1 MITSLLIE
9 QTVGKS
15 TRKKLGADE
24 TTALQG
30 GRARNAQL
38 CRSGISASRAGL
50 LAVTDGKTARWSR
63 SLAVYALAVFLR
75 PAAFAAP
82 DDTLPDTA
90 PYLGEIR
97 RAPNGEL
104 IVIPAK
110 PEPQVSSAP
119 ADALPGGKGT
129 SATGRL
135 ISVGPTA
142 RIHTIATAAAL
153 ARNGD
158 TIEIAAGDY
167 PQDVAVWTQNHLTIR
182 GVGGRV
188 RLLANGASA
197 EQKALW
203 VVRGGKIIIEN
214 IEFSGTRVA
223 DKNGAGI
230 RFEEGDLTIRHC
242 RFLDN
247 ENGLLSASN
256 PESTLTIE
264 NSEFGHNGA
273 GDGYSHNLYVGAI
286 KKLRVTGSYFHH
298 ANVGH
303 LLKSRARENH
313 ILYNRLTDE
322 TGGRA
327 SYELEFPNGGTA
339 YVIGNIIEQSATT
352 ENPSLIS
359 FGAEGYKTPT
369 NALYLI
375 NNTLVNHRPAGGTF
389 LVVKPGSINVT
400 AYNNLL
406 LGKRPLNTGID
417 GVFIN
422 NPNVEAGSFVLADR
436 HDYRIIKDS
445 GLERTYVSP
454 PVITGINLAPQ
465 QEYVHPAATRLLPGT
480 PTLPGARQTMQPD
493 NPY

>member
-1 MITSLLIE
+1 MGESTPKK
-9 QTVGKS
+9 VGA
-15 TRKKLGADE
+15 G
-24 TTALQG
+24 TTARLIT
-30 GRARNAQL
+30 ACAL
-38 CRSGISASRAGL
+38 FAL
-50 LAVTDGKTARWSR
+50 LALFTTLVVAQKIT
-63 SLAVYALAVFLR
+63 
-75 PAAFAAP
+75 
-82 DDTLPDTA
+82 DDTLPETA

-97 RAPNGEL
+97 RAPTGEL
-104 IVIPAK
+104 IVIPAQ
-110 PEPQVSSAP
+110 PEPQAQP
-119 ADALPGGKGT
+119 GPPDASPGGK
-129 SATGRL
+129 ATGAAGRV
-135 ISVGPTA
+135 ISVGPAA

-167 PQDVAVWTQNHLTIR
+167 PQDVAVWTQDNLTIR
-182 GVGGRV
+182 GVGGPV
-188 RLLANGASA
+188 RLLAKGASA
-197 EQKALW
+197 EQKAIW
-203 VVRGGKIIIEN
+203 VVRGGQILIEN
-214 IEFSGTRVA
+214 IEFSGARVP

-230 RFEEGDLTIRHC
+230 RFEEGRLTIRHC
-242 RFLDN
+242 RFSDN
-247 ENGLLSASN
+247 ENGLLSAGD
-256 PESTLTIE
+256 PDSTLDIE

-352 ENPSLIS
+352 ENPTLIS
-359 FGAEGYKTPT
+359 FGAEGYKTPK
-369 NALYLI
+369 NALFLI
-375 NNTLVNHRPAGGTF
+375 NNTLVDHRPAGGMF
-389 LVVKPGSINVT
+389 LAVKPGPINVT

-406 LGKRPLNTGID
+406 LGKRLLNTGID
-417 GVFIN
+417 GLFIN
-422 NPNVEAGSFVLADR
+422 NPNVDARSFVLSDR
-436 HDYRIIKDS
+436 QDYRVSKDS

-454 PVITGINLAPQ
+454 PTIPGISLIPQ

-480 PTLPGARQTMQPD
+480 PTLPGARQTLQPD
-493 NPY
+493 SE